1 MPPKTDYSYLDIL
14 PRGQLERRLD
24 AAVDNYCAL
33 LEADADVDAEQ
44 KKKATQ
50 LIKEIEKRL
59 EKKVKKEP
67 TVETT
72 VVTQNYQPYATDC
85 AQFRALLD
93 KVDNFEPGRE
103 VAEFISDVE
112 NVYARIRIDI
122 RDEKV
127 VQHNFVSY
135 VMGQMSTAYQ
145 QDLRSYEAKNPNTVW
160 TWSTFKEYLTKNYE
174 TSKTH
179 FQILQA
185 LFKLEKKPG
194 ETNIDYSG
202 RLEHYVN
209 RVKTIVSARFQAKN
223 GADHTVTAD
232 QVYDLMGSVAFLM
245 RIEKDDNLMN
255 FLSRDLD
262 DCFSPREI
270 AKHADRYLERR
281 QLADPVL
288 TTPTVNYARNY
299 SRNPNP
305 NDEVCNIFASTGECP
320 RQTCKFRHSKTQT
333 TKNYSNNGRGGRGGR
348 PRGKS
353 SWRGRGR
360 GRQGSSGDSRGGHR
374 PQVNMANLADSDE
387 HYLEPQPHVNNSG
400 AENHSDFQIGSA

>member
-1 MPPKTDYSYLDIL
+1 MPPKADYSYLDIL

-33 LEADADVDAEQ
+33 LESGADVDAEK

-59 EKKVKKEP
+59 EKKVKMEP
-67 TVETT
+67 TAETT
-72 VVTQNYQPYATDC
+72 VVTQNYQPFATDC

-93 KVDNFEPGRE
+93 KVANFEPGRE

-122 RDEKV
+122 REETV

-135 VMGQMSTAYQ
+135 VMGQMSTGYQ
-145 QDLRSYEAKNPNTVW
+145 QDLRSYETKNPNTVW
-160 TWSTFKEYLTKNYE
+160 TWSSFKEYLTQTYE

-209 RVKTIVSARFQAKN
+209 RVKTIVRARYQVKF
-223 GADHTVTAD
+223 GADHEETAD
-232 QVYDLMGSVAFLM
+232 QVFDLMGSMALLTKL
-245 RIEKDDNLMN
+245 EKDDNLMN

-288 TTPTVNYARNY
+288 STPTVNFARNY
-299 SRNPNP
+299 DQNCRM
-305 NDEVCNIFASTGECP
+305 EKKYGQCT
-320 RQTCKFRHSKTQT
+320 RQTCRYLH
-333 TKNYSNNGRGGRGGR
+333 RR
-348 PRGKS
+348 PRAPREPSRDHDVRHGEADTS
-353 SWRGRGR
+353 GQGNN
-360 GRQGSSGDSRGGHR
+360 RQ
-374 PQVNMANLADSDE
+374 VYINYANQ
-387 HYLEPQPHVNNSG
+387 EPPETAPELDNGYEDHIYVEPEPNQ
-400 AENHSDFQIGSA
+400 